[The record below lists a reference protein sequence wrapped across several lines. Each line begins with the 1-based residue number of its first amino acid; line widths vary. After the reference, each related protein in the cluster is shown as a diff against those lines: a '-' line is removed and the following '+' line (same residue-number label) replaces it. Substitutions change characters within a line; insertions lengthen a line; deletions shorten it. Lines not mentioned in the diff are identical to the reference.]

1 MCQVF
6 SKVAKYAFDSC
17 PKSRTQIKKDKI
29 KINTDQLFHSLQAV
43 KGDRFSGKMNV

>member
-1 MCQVF
+1 MLLTVAP
-6 SKVAKYAFDSC
+6 KVELKL
-17 PKSRTQIKKDKI
+17 KKDKI